1 MKGIIFD
8 IKNYAVHDGPGIRTT
23 LFLKGCPLRCI
34 WCHSPESQSPA
45 PQLSFYPEKCIDCRI
60 CVELCPKGAIIEP
73 GEIDSEDC
81 DLCGEC
87 VISCYSNAI
96 QLIGRSITVKDAL
109 ELVKKDFSFYQH
121 SGGGVTLSGGEPTAQ
136 PVFTLNILKALKEE
150 NIHTALDTC
159 GYSEKKSLKRLL
171 QYTDLVLYD
180 LKHMDSELHKYL
192 TGHRNEVILSNL
204 RYVSEEPIEL
214 WIRLPL
220 IPGVNDDNDNIEK
233 TMEFIKSLEKYDS
246 IDILPYHR
254 LGVSKYQA
262 IQRKYE
268 LEETKTHEKETLL
281 KIHEKF
287 KKNGLKARILGL
299 NKTIDHGQS

>member
-1 MKGIIFD
+1 
-8 IKNYAVHDGPGIRTT
+8 
-23 LFLKGCPLRCI
+23 
-34 WCHSPESQSPA
+34 
-45 PQLSFYPEKCIDCRI
+45 
-60 CVELCPKGAIIEP
+60 
-73 GEIDSEDC
+73 
-81 DLCGEC
+81 
-87 VISCYSNAI
+87 
-96 QLIGRSITVKDAL
+96 
-109 ELVKKDFSFYQH
+109 
-121 SGGGVTLSGGEPTAQ
+121 
-136 PVFTLNILKALKEE
+136 
-150 NIHTALDTC
+150 
-159 GYSEKKSLKRLL
+159 
-171 QYTDLVLYD
+171 
-180 LKHMDSELHKYL
+180 MDSELHKYL

-204 RYVSEEPIEL
+204 RYVSEEPVEL